1 MTGTKKDQTLGLN
14 PVLFALLPITQ
25 PALIVIKQ
33 SFAAGI
39 IWYGCFRLACSPIEM
54 AEITFGAAVIK
65 PYLLYIRV
73 MI

>member
-1 MTGTKKDQTLGLN
+1 MTGTKKDQTLGSN
-14 PVLFALLPITQ
+14 PVLFARLPITQ
-25 PALIVIKQ
+25 PGPIVIKQ

-39 IWYGCFRLACSPIEM
+39 IGFGCFRLACSPIEM
-54 AEITFGAAVIK
+54 AEITFAVAVIR